1 VGNIWGALRE
11 TELAGVDI
19 GLAQVLVHAPLDAPY
34 AWVHGREIPK
44 AVFPSLNAALGGA
57 QELVISG
64 HVFYIRSAPSV
75 ILKTVQG
82 AVLVVDIWGDSKYRA
97 LSSKSGRDNVTIGKP
112 IGAII
117 DRIHASAT
125 PKHKDSNV
133 AEFFLEHIRWDA
145 YDPFPKHKK
154 MTSLSNYVVEGSPN
168 IDFVEEENLT
178 PRAHMGK
185 VLKTFRDVNSAKE
198 IHATERLLTQARAS
212 ATESSSGEAESGL
225 AQIAAFLRNA

>member
-1 VGNIWGALRE
+1 MGNIWGALRE
-11 TELAGVDI
+11 TELAGVDV
-19 GLAQVLVHAPLDAPY
+19 GLAQVLVHAPLDAPH

-75 ILKTVQG
+75 ILETVQG
-82 AVLVVDIWGDSKYRA
+82 AVLVVDIWGESKYRA
-97 LSSKSGRDNVTIGKP
+97 FTGKSGAENVKIGKP

-117 DRIHASAT
+117 DRLQASAT
-125 PKHKDSNV
+125 PKQKDSNV
-133 AEFFLEHIRWDA
+133 AEFFIEHIRWDA

-154 MTSLSNYVVEGSPN
+154 MPSLSSYLVEGSAN
-168 IDFVEEENLT
+168 IDFVEAENLT
-178 PRAHMGK
+178 PRAHLGK
-185 VLKTFRDVNSAKE
+185 VLKSFRDVNSAKE
-198 IHATERLLTQARAS
+198 IHTAERLLFHARAN

-225 AQIAAFLRNA
+225 AQIAAFLNNT